1 MAPMSFTRTPVV
13 GSTKS
18 SICDRRQEGEE
29 EDDDERKED
38 ETAARRGLR
47 RLWLVVNGW
56 QSDIR
61 KVAWMAMPRKIAE
74 GRAMMIGFGGRNI
87 LLKVMVRSKRKALCR
102 SLCVIIP
109 AIRCWGGKF
118 HYIRGIV
125 WEVAYVD

>member
-38 ETAARRGLR
+38 ETAARCGLR

-87 LLKVMVRSKRKALCR
+87 L
-102 SLCVIIP
+102 
-109 AIRCWGGKF
+109 
-118 HYIRGIV
+118 
-125 WEVAYVD
+125 